1 MRGMN
6 MISAKT
12 DPNSAFVTV
21 EGRQIVGPDGR
32 PMLLKGIG
40 IGDWL
45 LPEGYMWGFR
55 RASSPRLI
63 NEVICQLIGEE
74 QARGFWKTFYGR
86 FFTQKDVRFLK
97 QAGFNH
103 VRVPFNWR
111 LFATEDDP
119 RRLAGIGY
127 DCLDRTIEW
136 CKAEGLYVVL
146 DMHGA
151 PGGQTGDN
159 IDDSWGYPF
168 LYECPQSQSLTI
180 DLWASLAERY
190 GNEPTV
196 IGYDL
201 FNEPIATHFD
211 RELLNPKLEPLY
223 KRIASA
229 IRAYDPNHIL
239 FLGGAQWDTNFNVFG
254 PPFDDK
260 LAYTFHRY
268 WQDVTPALI
277 EEYIAFSERYNVP
290 LWMGESG
297 ENTYEWIAAFRK
309 LLEANGIGWCFW
321 TYKRLDTDRCVVS
334 IPKTPEWDV
343 IVAFAEHERSTFK
356 DVREQRPPRQVID
369 LALGDYLDHIQF
381 DACRINEGYLAA
393 LGLTSSQ

>member
-1 MRGMN
+1 MTGSGN
-6 MISAKT
+6 
-12 DPNSAFVTV
+12 DQGFVTV
-21 EGRQIVGPDGR
+21 RGKQIVAPDGE

-40 IGDWL
+40 IGNWL
-45 LPEGYMWGFR
+45 LPEGYMWGFK

-63 NEVICQLIGEE
+63 DEVICQLIGEE
-74 QARGFWKTFYGR
+74 EARTFWRTFYER
-86 FFTQKDVRFLK
+86 FIAREDVRFLK

-103 VRVPFNWR
+103 VRASFNWR
-111 LFATEDDP
+111 LFVTGDEP
-119 RRLAGIGY
+119 RRLAGVGY
-127 DCLDRTIEW
+127 DCLDRLVQW
-136 CKAEGLYVVL
+136 CRAEGLYVVL

-168 LYECPQSQSLTI
+168 LYESPESQALTI

-190 GNEPTV
+190 GDEPTV

-201 FNEPIATHFD
+201 LNEPIATYYD
-211 RELLNPKLEPLY
+211 REQLNPKLEPLY
-223 KRIASA
+223 KRMVEA
-229 IRAYDPNHIL
+229 IRVHDPNHIV
-239 FLGGAQWDTNFNVFG
+239 FLGGAQWNTHFGVFG

-268 WQDVTPALI
+268 WEEVTPALI
-277 EEYIAFSERYNVP
+277 EEYVAFGERYDVP

-297 ENTYEWIAAFRK
+297 ENSYAWIAAFRE

-334 IPKTPEWDV
+334 MERVPEWDA
-343 IVAFAEHERSTFK
+343 IVAFAEHPRSTFQE
-356 DVREQRPPRQVID
+356 VREQRPPRQVID
-369 LALGDYLDHIQF
+369 RALSGYLDRIRFQ
-381 DACRINEGYLAA
+381 ACRVNEGYLAA
-393 LGLTSSQ
+393 LGL

>member
-1 MRGMN
+1 M
-6 MISAKT
+6 T
-12 DPNSAFVTV
+12 QNSTSQAFVTV
-21 EGRQIVGPDGR
+21 KGKHIVGPDGQ

-40 IGDWL
+40 IGNWL

-55 RASSPRLI
+55 RANSPRLI

-74 QARGFWKTFYGR
+74 QARGFWRTFYER
-86 FFTQKDVRFLK
+86 FITREDVRFLR

-103 VRVPFNWR
+103 VRASFNWR
-111 LFATEDDP
+111 LFVTDDEP
-119 RRLAGIGY
+119 RRMKGIGY
-127 DCLDRTIEW
+127 DCLDRLVKW

-168 LYECPQSQSLTI
+168 LYECPQSQALTI

-190 GNEPTV
+190 ADEPTV

-201 FNEPIATHFD
+201 LNEPIATHFD
-211 RELLNPKLEPLY
+211 REQLNPELEPLF
-223 KRIASA
+223 KRMVAA
-229 IRAYDPNHIL
+229 IRVHDPHHII
-239 FLGGAQWDTNFNVFG
+239 FLGGAQWNTNFSVFG

-260 LAYTFHRY
+260 SVYTFHRY
-268 WQDVTPALI
+268 WEDVTPALI
-277 EEYIAFSERYNVP
+277 EEYVAFGERYNVP

-297 ENTYEWIAAFRK
+297 ENSYEWIAAFRE
-309 LLEANGIGWCFW
+309 LLEANDVGWCFW

-334 IPKTPEWDV
+334 IERTPEWAE
-343 IVAFAEHERSTFK
+343 IVAFAEHPRSTFQE
-356 DVREQRPPRQVID
+356 VREQRPPRQVID
-369 LALGDYLDHIQF
+369 RALGDLVERIQF
-381 DACRINEGYLAA
+381 EACRVNKGYLEA
-393 LGLTSSQ
+393 LGF

>member
-1 MRGMN
+1 ML
-6 MISAKT
+6 T
-12 DPNSAFVTV
+12 DDHSAFVTV
-21 EGRQIVGPDGR
+21 KGKQIVGPDGK

-40 IGDWL
+40 IGNWL

-55 RASSPRLI
+55 RANSPRLI

-74 QARGFWKTFYGR
+74 QARTFWRTFYER
-86 FFTQKDVRFLK
+86 FFTREDVRFLK

-103 VRVPFNWR
+103 VRASFNWR

-119 RRLAGIGY
+119 RRLEGIGY
-127 DCLDRTIEW
+127 ECLDRLVEW

-168 LYECPQSQSLTI
+168 LYECPQSQALTI
-180 DLWASLAERY
+180 DIWASLAERY
-190 GNEPTV
+190 GDEPTV

-201 FNEPIATHFD
+201 LNEPVATHFD
-211 RELLNPKLEPLY
+211 REQFNPKLEPLF
-223 KRIASA
+223 KRIVEA
-229 IRAYDPNHIL
+229 IRAHDSNHII
-239 FLGGAQWDTNFNVFG
+239 FLGGAQWNTNFSVFG

-277 EEYIAFSERYNVP
+277 EEYVAFGERYNVP

-297 ENTYEWIAAFRK
+297 ENSYEWIAAFRE
-309 LLEANGIGWCFW
+309 LLEANNIGWCFW

-334 IPKTPEWDV
+334 IEKTPEWAE
-343 IVAFAEHERSTFK
+343 IVAFAEHPRSTFK
-356 DVREQRPPRQVID
+356 EIREQRPSREVID
-369 LALGDYLDHIQF
+369 RALNDYLDHIQF
-381 DACRINEGYLAA
+381 ESCRVNKGYPAA
-393 LGLTSSQ
+393 LGF